1 MILNMLLL
9 FPNDKQ
15 TLFCSSAGVVCDLCH
30 HHQPSVYCGSD
41 SAFLCLD
48 CDHQVHTANF
58 LVARHVRVSIC
69 KSYHSHCHD
78 DDDDDDV
85 LSSSSS
91 SSSTV
96 CSNVKRTTS
105 AMVGSSGSDDW
116 KTREVLVSWWSR
128 LGGSSSSSNSS
139 RVIEV
144 ARHGFR
150 VWWANRLEWA
160 PYRVGL
166 AASLWLGFTKQKM
179 KRIGM
184 RRRLLKRLEE
194 ISGVPAKSIVLE
206 QSKLAKTM
214 KYKHQHQYQESWA
227 EC

>member
-1 MILNMLLL
+1 MKLG
-9 FPNDKQ
+9 
-15 TLFCSSAGVVCDLCH
+15 AGVVCDLCH

-48 CDHQVHTANF
+48 CDYQVHTANF
-58 LVARHVRVSIC
+58 LVARHVRVSIR
-69 KSYHSHCHD
+69 KSYHSHCD
-78 DDDDDDV
+78 GCDDDDV

-91 SSSTV
+91 SSSSSSTI

-105 AMVGSSGSDDW
+105 TTTSLSGSDDW

-128 LGGSSSSSNSS
+128 LGGSSSSSS

-150 VWWANRLEWA
+150 VWWVNKLEWA

-179 KRIGM
+179 KRIGT

-194 ISGVPAKSIVLE
+194 VSGVPAKSIVLE
-206 QSKLAKTM
+206 QSKLAKIMT
-214 KYKHQHQYQESWA
+214 YKHQNQYQESWA